1 MSENN
6 LSSSELEK
14 ITDKCFTNLKILSN
28 IQPGNKLYYNEE
40 ISQFDIDQQGAFGF
54 VTQAPSRW
62 WFAQSRMTTIQNLEI
77 FSSTMM
83 KTIDSIYNSEISE
96 NNNGIKN
103 SYYTNITSPK
113 IIFREENSNLLLS
126 YITEMRNAIKG
137 LNNLKQ
143 TYVDDISTVSSLDI
157 IIEKMNVRIKK
168 ISNILQIN
176 KNNNKNNNNNSKDK
190 TNNIVNIYNN
200 DDDLPSYDSNV

>member
-1 MSENN
+1 
-6 LSSSELEK
+6 
-14 ITDKCFTNLKILSN
+14 
-28 IQPGNKLYYNEE
+28 
-40 ISQFDIDQQGAFGF
+40 
-54 VTQAPSRW
+54 
-62 WFAQSRMTTIQNLEI
+62 
-77 FSSTMM
+77 MM

>member
-1 MSENN
+1 MSEESIN
-6 LSSSELEK
+6 LSNSELERV
-14 ITDKCFTNLKILSN
+14 TDKCFTNLKILSN

-40 ISQFDIDQQGAFGF
+40 LKQFDIDQPGTLGF

-62 WFAQSRMTTIQNLEI
+62 WYAQSRNTTIQNLEN

-83 KTIDSIYNSEISE
+83 KTIDTIYNSEVS
-96 NNNGIKN
+96 NSSNGIQN
-103 SYYTNITSPK
+103 TYYSNITNPK
-113 IIFREENSNLLLS
+113 IIFKEENSNLLLS
-126 YITEMRNAIKG
+126 YIKEISNAVRG

-157 IIEKMNVRIKK
+157 IIEKMSVRVKK

-176 KNNNKNNNNNSKDK
+176 KSNKLNK
-190 TNNIVNIYNN
+190 TKKNQN
-200 DDDLPSYDSNV
+200 DGFLDEDLPPYDSAV